1 MSIQRGA
8 KVCSLIP
15 LHSFGRKH
23 IKIGN
28 VVLHSLIY
36 QSRFPDLSEFGRPNA
51 TQREFVS
58 NTALC
63 AKWFWILFSF
73 ERMKIDSFAMLRNEN
88 FEFPKKFANV
98 IFTDGTAFS
107 ALFRRPQ
114 REAIPDLKPWEVGS
128 QSNDRIKYLDP
139 GRGSLYTSK
148 EARINDDG
156 QEFIDIRS
164 FTTKEYYVEAGFNE
178 ITVFIMFCLT
188 ISIGQKVEPFE

>member
-36 QSRFPDLSEFGRPNA
+36 QSRFPDLSEFGRPIA
-51 TQREFVS
+51 TSRAFRDENQTTLS
-58 NTALC
+58 L
-63 AKWFWILFSF
+63 WFWILFSF

-114 REAIPDLKPWEVGS
+114 REAIPELKPWEVGS
-128 QSNDRIKYLDP
+128 LSNDRIKYLDP

-188 ISIGQKVEPFE
+188 IYRAKG